1 MNLVLKLQT
10 PSRQTSVVSSVYHCL
25 RGRNTKEIE
34 KDKKETNR
42 ETDKVRVKKSEKHKI
57 NLEKDRKKLT
67 EKLLK

>member
-1 MNLVLKLQT
+1 MPKKIKNIELISK
-10 PSRQTSVVSSVYHCL
+10 
-25 RGRNTKEIE
+25 KIE